1 MRSETASVHS
11 GDLSFWPVIVQLG
24 GRKGHLLIENLIDS
38 SKRER
43 VCGYDSESKITGCN
57 HLCVIVLVNITVM
70 DVSVCHFIYL
80 FVCFLLR

>member
-38 SKRER
+38 SKHVREF
-43 VCGYDSESKITGCN
+43 VDTILNQKLLDATI
-57 HLCVIVLVNITVM
+57 CV
-70 DVSVCHFIYL
+70 
-80 FVCFLLR
+80 